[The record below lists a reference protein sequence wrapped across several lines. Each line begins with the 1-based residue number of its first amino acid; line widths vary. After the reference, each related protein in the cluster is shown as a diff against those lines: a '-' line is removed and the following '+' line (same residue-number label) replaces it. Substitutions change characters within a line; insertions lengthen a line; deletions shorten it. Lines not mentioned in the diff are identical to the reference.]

1 MLKSLFL
8 IVILAFSLHASM
20 VSRTKVGMGTF
31 ITISV
36 GEEYKNHLENSFK
49 IMSDVEASLS
59 SYNPSSKIYQLNK
72 NKEIDLDFFT
82 YEALKFST
90 KYYRQTDKHF
100 DITVGSITKD
110 LYHFGEEERVP
121 KESELQKAKVS
132 FTGLYISKTKAFID
146 EGVKV
151 DLGGMGK
158 GYGVDKVIE
167 YLKSQG
173 IDKAIVSASGDI
185 RCLGECVIKVQNPFG
200 ERYLASFEME
210 SGEVGVSTSGN
221 YNRYVKTKE
230 NNHLINPKVKK
241 PQQNFISITLIS
253 KLPSADLDAY
263 ATAVS
268 VMPVKLAYSF
278 LAKQELAYIIMQN
291 DGELRVS
298 ENISEFVKNLV
309 FYNGVEKQP
318 SDINN

>member
-72 NKEIDLDFFT
+72 NKEIELDLFT
-82 YEALKFST
+82 YEALKLST
-90 KYYRQTDKHF
+90 KYYRQTDKYF

-132 FTGLYISKTKAFID
+132 FKDLYISKTKAFIN

-185 RCLGECVIKVQNPFG
+185 RCLGECAIHVQNPFG
-200 ERYLASFEME
+200 QRYLASFETIGDE
-210 SGEVGVSTSGN
+210 AGVSTSGN

-309 FYNGVEKQP
+309 FYNGVEK
-318 SDINN
+318 

>member
-1 MLKSLFL
+1 MLRSLFL

-132 FTGLYISKTKAFID
+132 FKDLYISKTKAFIN

-268 VMPVKLAYSF
+268 VMPVKSAYEF
-278 LAKQELAYIIMQN
+278 LNTHALAYIIMQS

>member
-1 MLKSLFL
+1 MLRSLFL

-72 NKEIDLDFFT
+72 NKEIELDLFT
-82 YEALKFST
+82 YEALKLST
-90 KYYRQTDKHF
+90 KYYRQTDKYF

-132 FTGLYISKTKAFID
+132 FKDLYISKTKAFIN

-185 RCLGECVIKVQNPFG
+185 RCLGECAIHVQNPFG

-309 FYNGVEKQP
+309 FYNRVEKQP

>member
-1 MLKSLFL
+1 
-8 IVILAFSLHASM
+8 
-20 VSRTKVGMGTF
+20 MGTF

-36 GEEYKNHLENSFK
+36 GEDDKNHLENSFK

-72 NKEIDLDFFT
+72 NKEIELDFFT
-82 YEALKFST
+82 YEALKLST

-110 LYHFGEEERVP
+110 LFHFGEEERVP
-121 KESELQKAKVS
+121 EESELQKAKVS
-132 FTGLYISKTKAFID
+132 FAGLYISKTKAFID

-158 GYGVDKVIE
+158 GYGVDKVVE

-200 ERYLASFEME
+200 DGYLARFEMD

-268 VMPVKLAYSF
+268 VMPVKSAYEF
-278 LAKQELAYIIMQN
+278 LNTHALAYIIIQS

-309 FYNGVEKQP
+309 FYNRVEKQP

>member
-59 SYNPSSKIYQLNK
+59 SYNPSSQIYQLNK
-72 NKEIDLDFFT
+72 NKQIDLDFFT

-110 LYHFGEEERVP
+110 LFHFGEEERVP
-121 KESELQKAKVS
+121 EESELQKARVS
-132 FTGLYISKTKAFID
+132 FAGLYISKTKAFID
-146 EGVKV
+146 EGIKV

-185 RCLGECVIKVQNPFG
+185 RCLGECAIHVQNPFG

>member
-1 MLKSLFL
+1 MLRFLFFIL
-8 IVILAFSLHASM
+8 ILVFSLHSSM

-31 ITISV
+31 ITVSV
-36 GEEYKNHLENSFK
+36 AEEYKNHLENSFK

-72 NKEIDLDFFT
+72 NREIDLDIFT
-82 YEALKFST
+82 YEALKLSA
-90 KYYRQTDKHF
+90 KYYRQTDKYF

-110 LYHFGEEERVP
+110 LFHFGEEERVP
-121 KESELQKAKVS
+121 KDYELQKAKVS
-132 FTGLYISKTKAFID
+132 FSGLYISKIKAFID
-146 EGVKV
+146 EGIKV

-158 GYGVDKVIE
+158 GYGVDKVIA
-167 YLKSQG
+167 YLKSHG
-173 IDKAIVSASGDI
+173 IKKSIVSASGDI
-185 RCLGECVIKVQNPFG
+185 RCLGECAINIQNPFN
-200 ERYLASFEME
+200 ESFLASFETIGDE
-210 SGEVGVSTSGN
+210 AGVSTSGN

-268 VMPVKLAYSF
+268 VMPVKLAYEF
-278 LAKQELAYIIMQN
+278 LNTHALAYIIMQS

-309 FYNGVEKQP
+309 FYNRVQK
-318 SDINN
+318 

>member
-59 SYNPSSKIYQLNK
+59 SYNPSSQIYQLNK
-72 NKEIDLDFFT
+72 NKEIELDFFT
-82 YEALKFST
+82 YEALKLST

-132 FTGLYISKTKAFID
+132 FKDLYISKTKAFIN

-185 RCLGECVIKVQNPFG
+185 RCLGECAIHVQNPFG